1 MMADSLLIETQ
12 YFPPISYFV
21 QILEQD
27 TIVIEAWENY
37 QKQTYRNRCAILSAN
52 KINIL
57 SIPVIKPHQNV
68 LIREIKID
76 YSQKW
81 LNVHW
86 RGIASAYGKAP
97 FFEHYGDFFREI
109 LYKRNHF
116 LFDLNM
122 ELLTLC
128 LKLLGVKRTIKL
140 SDGFNISGTETNVRD
155 KRNVIH
161 PKGSRIFTTDNYCQV
176 FGRDF
181 VPDLSILDLLFC
193 EGNNSLHVLKTGKKN

>member
-1 MMADSLLIETQ
+1 MMAGSLLIETQ
-12 YFPPISYFV
+12 YFPPISYFAE
-21 QILEQD
+21 ILEHD

-37 QKQTYRNRCAILSAN
+37 QKQSYRNRCAILSAN

-68 LIREIKID
+68 LIREVKID

-109 LYKRNHF
+109 LYKRNDF

-128 LKLLGVKRTIKL
+128 LKLLGIKRTIKL
-140 SDGFNISGTETNVRD
+140 SEGFNISGGLSNVND

-161 PKGSRIFTTDNYCQV
+161 PKGSRISTSVNYRQV
-176 FGRDF
+176 FGKDF

-193 EGNNSLHVLKTGKKN
+193 EGNNSLHVLKMGKKN

>member
-1 MMADSLLIETQ
+1 MSVSLLIETQ
-12 YFPPISYFV
+12 YFPPISYFM
-21 QILEQD
+21 QILEHE
-27 TIVIEAWENY
+27 TVIIEACENY
-37 QKQTYRNRCAILSAN
+37 QKQSYRNRCCILSSN

-68 LIREIKID
+68 LIREVKVD

-86 RGIASAYGKAP
+86 RGIASAYGKSP
-97 FFEHYGDFFREI
+97 FFEHYGDYFRDI
-109 LYKRNHF
+109 LYKKPQY

-122 ELLTLC
+122 DLLTLC

-140 SDGFNISGTETNVRD
+140 SEEFNNLSTNMNVND

-161 PKGSRIFTTDNYCQV
+161 PKAKAGIIFDINYKQI

-181 VPDLSILDLLFC
+181 VPDLSIIDLLFC
-193 EGNNSLHVLKTGKKN
+193 EGNNSLHILRKSKKN

>member
-1 MMADSLLIETQ
+1 MEDSLLIETQ
-12 YFPPISYFV
+12 YFPPISYFL
-21 QILEQD
+21 QILEHN
-27 TIVIEAWENY
+27 TIVIEGWENY
-37 QKQTYRNRCAILSAN
+37 QKQSYRNRCRILSAN

-68 LIREIKID
+68 LIRDVKID

-86 RGIASAYGKAP
+86 RGIASSYGKAP
-97 FFEHYGDFFREI
+97 FFEHYEGFFKDT
-109 LYKRNHF
+109 LYKKHQY

-128 LKLLGVKRTIKL
+128 LKLLGLKRTIKL
-140 SDGFNISGTETNVRD
+140 SEGFNIFSANTNVNDR
-155 KRNVIH
+155 RNVIH
-161 PKGSRIFTTDNYCQV
+161 PKLEAPDFSKVHYRQL

-181 VPDLSILDLLFC
+181 VPELSIIDLLFC
-193 EGNNSLHVLKTGKKN
+193 EGTNSLQILKRGK